1 MEFIAEARQN
11 EKNMVREMEA
21 RVARLGNINDFYRQ
35 YEQQVIN
42 MRTCRLCGFV
52 SKTLHHLDHRHMG
65 SKVCEKLQAEKR
77 GVEFV
82 RKAQQLVVCDCGS
95 EIQRCSLKRHLSG
108 WLHKNN
114 LARQNGIYCLVCDP
128 QRKKPFGGLRP
139 KKCYTQH
146 CKGKKHC
153 ARVNQST
160 RRDRIQTPDQ
170 TSPRLVPQPPSV
182 SSTEDQSP
190 RGQLPSGFVTIR
202 V

>member
-1 MEFIAEARQN
+1 MQFIAEARQN
-11 EKNMVREMEA
+11 EKNMIRELEA

-35 YEQQVIN
+35 YDQQVIN
-42 MRTCRLCGFV
+42 MRTCRLCGFL
-52 SKTLHHLDHRHMG
+52 SKTIHHLEYRHKG
-65 SKVCEKLQAEKR
+65 SKACEKLQAEKR

-82 RKAQQLVVCDCGS
+82 SKPQRVLCVCGS
-95 EIQRCSLKRHLSG
+95 DILRCNLKRHLTG
-108 WLHKNN
+108 ALHKNN

-128 QRKKPFGGLRP
+128 LCKKPFGGRRP

-146 CKGKKHC
+146 CRGKKHR

-160 RRDRIQTPDQ
+160 RPDRIQTPDQ
-170 TSPRLVPQPPSV
+170 TSPRRIPQPPSV